1 MNDQK
6 SGFFKSRSHREKGSA
21 LLMIMTSIL
30 LLSFLMVEV
39 IFETTLN
46 KTKIDNLRE
55 KFQARLNAES
65 GLTFALAQLRIY
77 KEARKKIDGNKE
89 LQKQISP
96 SMLEG
101 MVTRPFKVPIPLG
114 KGAGDSKKVLL
125 RILKKS
131 F

>member
-1 MNDQK
+1 MNDKK
-6 SGFFKSRSHREKGSA
+6 SGFLKSRSNSEKGSA

-77 KEARKKIDGNKE
+77 KEYRQLEPLYKHDVSACLFQLLLDWGELYQKIWKYQQ
-89 LQKQISP
+89 L
-96 SMLEG
+96 
-101 MVTRPFKVPIPLG
+101 TH
-114 KGAGDSKKVLL
+114 
-125 RILKKS
+125 
-131 F
+131 